1 MAHIKYRAIPTLYMF
16 MYSYYIYY
24 RRDKVLASYNNTTH
38 TTRTMPSDTGPAC
51 IILVQGGWGSKS
63 QKGGPFGE
71 VLRHDVSNNNKKH
84 YEIAVFWKVV
94 GR

>member
-24 RRDKVLASYNNTTH
+24 RRDKLLASYNNTTH

-51 IILVQGGWGSKS
+51 IIVEQGRRGIKS
-63 QKGGPFGE
+63 WKGGLSGE
-71 VLRHDVSNNNKKH
+71 LLRDDVSNNNKKH
-84 YEIAVFWKVV
+84 YEIAVFWKVF